1 MINILFYNF
10 RQVTISI
17 MLKNIKANIR
27 LYNNVSILRMSSLI
41 KISNYTR
48 DNSDKIL
55 NSEMQIKNLLFNRT
69 IEFIYIIN

>member
-1 MINILFYNF
+1 
-10 RQVTISI
+10 
-17 MLKNIKANIR
+17 MLKNTKANIR
-27 LYNNVSILRMSSLI
+27 LYNNVSIFRMSSLI